1 MMTPNGLAADAEA
14 PEARGARVTPHTD
27 ALPPAGTLLPAPPAV
42 SAGDGPPDAT
52 PAAVRAWFDAAIDAT
67 IPTAD
72 GTLAAAQAIAAAL
85 ARHAKADNTRR
96 AYRAGVRAWCLWCEG
111 HGLPPLPGRPEDVAA
126 FLAAQRYVP
135 AGSDAKPLAT
145 TTLRL
150 RLAAIAYLHY
160 LAGLPS
166 PTSTAVVTETYA
178 GLHRVAVEAGSGP
191 RPKLA
196 AKIALLREIL
206 AAIPDDLPGLRDK
219 ALLLVGFAGA
229 FRRSELAR
237 IAVEHLEECEHGLRI
252 TVPISKGDRTRQGVQ
267 VGIPYGTSALCPVR
281 ALARWR
287 QIAAIETGP
296 VFRRIWAPPR
306 PRGASPD
313 WLPAYRVGWQAID
326 PGSIARIVKARG
338 AAAGFDGA
346 SLGGHSLKR
355 GALNTAKDLR
365 VHPARLKQLGRHKS
379 YAPLAAYIEE
389 GDLFADNALT
399 GVL

>member
-1 MMTPNGLAADAEA
+1 MPPASHARTAPRLSRRKARHAAAGPLIA
-14 PEARGARVTPHTD
+14 PGART
-27 ALPPAGTLLPAPPAV
+27 
-42 SAGDGPPDAT
+42 T
-52 PAAVRAWFDAAIDAT
+52 PAAVRAWFDEATDAA

-72 GTLAAAQAIAAAL
+72 GTLAAAQIIATAL
-85 ARHAKADNTRR
+85 ARRAKADNTRR
-96 AYRAGVRAWCLWCEG
+96 AYRAGVRAWCAWCDS
-111 HGLPPLPGRPEDVAA
+111 HGLPPLPARPEDVAA

-150 RLAAIAYLHY
+150 RLTAIAYLHY

-166 PTSTAVVTETYA
+166 PTTTAVVTETYA

-196 AKIALLREIL
+196 ATIALLREIL
-206 AAIPDDLPGLRDK
+206 APIPDDLPGLRDK

-237 IAVEHLEECEHGLRI
+237 MAVEHLEACEHGLRI
-252 TVPISKGDRTRQGVQ
+252 TVPVSEGDRTRQGVE
-267 VGIPYGTSALCPVR
+267 VGIPYGASTLCPVR

-287 QIAAIETGP
+287 QAAAIETGP
-296 VFRRIWAPPR
+296 VFRRIWVPPCPKDAPPDR
-306 PRGASPD
+306 V
-313 WLPAYRVGWQAID
+313 PAYTVGWQAID
-326 PGSIARIVKARG
+326 PGSIARIIKARG
-338 AAAGFDGA
+338 AAAGFDRA

-379 YAPLAAYIEE
+379 YASLAAYIEE
-389 GDLFADNALT
+389 GDLFADNALA